1 MTSQIG
7 VPVSKRKRSAVKT
20 LISAWLAENVRAYFA
35 RICAREGRRNPR
47 ASGAYSLRGIAAAK
61 AAVLLLG
68 GASFAAEPS
77 LPVDKFAAKTAAKTA
92 GKLPTWQSH
101 ARKGTNG
108 GKWNAKCSA
117 GKSSARNNP
126 HKAAIHPPACTR
138 L

>member
-20 LISAWLAENVRAYFA
+20 LISAWDAENVTAYSP
-35 RICAREGRRNPR
+35 RICAVARRR
-47 ASGAYSLRGIAAAK
+47 KFRVHLASCLGGIAAVM
-61 AAVLLLG
+61 AAMLLLG

-77 LPVDKFAAKTAAKTA
+77 LPVDKFAAKTA

-108 GKWNAKCSA
+108 GKWNAKCAA